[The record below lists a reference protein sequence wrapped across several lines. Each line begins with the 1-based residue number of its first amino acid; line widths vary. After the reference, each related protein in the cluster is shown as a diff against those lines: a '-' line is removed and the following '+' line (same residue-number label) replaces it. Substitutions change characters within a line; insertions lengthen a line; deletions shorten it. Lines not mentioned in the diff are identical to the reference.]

1 MTESWGRRKEAE
13 LYRKKQEELFRAGD
27 TNQIFQMEYDF
38 LTQEAFEGRYV
49 DALDE
54 AIQYALD
61 NGFLTKSPSPR
72 TTLKNETIQE
82 V

>member
-1 MTESWGRRKEAE
+1 MR
-13 LYRKKQEELFRAGD
+13 GD

-38 LTQEAFEGRYV
+38 LTQAAFEGRYV
-49 DALDE
+49 DALGE
-54 AIQYALD
+54 VIQYALD

-72 TTLKNETIQE
+72 ATLKNKTTQE